1 MSIMTAFAL
10 ASVIA
15 WLVGRAA
22 YGVFSEGVATF
33 IGFVVFFA
41 IFYYTDRILRNIRN
55 S

>member
-1 MSIMTAFAL
+1 MSTMTAFAL

-15 WLVGRAA
+15 FVVGKAA
-22 YGVFSEGVATF
+22 NDVFSTGVTTF

-41 IFYYTDRILRNIRN
+41 VFYYTDRFLKNLRD